1 MSTELRRQNWMSI
14 NYNARARVIMPG
26 VGFTTT
32 LSSAIRYVMASDPE
46 KQHLATIG
54 MEEEA
59 GTHRRRLGFKDIRE
73 VAERPDFPKV

>member
-1 MSTELRRQNWMSI
+1 MSI
-14 NYNARARVIMPG
+14 NYNARARVTLPG

-54 MEEEA
+54 MGDEA
-59 GTHRRRLGFKDIRE
+59 GTDRRRLGFKEIKE
-73 VAERPDFPKV
+73 IAERPDFPKV